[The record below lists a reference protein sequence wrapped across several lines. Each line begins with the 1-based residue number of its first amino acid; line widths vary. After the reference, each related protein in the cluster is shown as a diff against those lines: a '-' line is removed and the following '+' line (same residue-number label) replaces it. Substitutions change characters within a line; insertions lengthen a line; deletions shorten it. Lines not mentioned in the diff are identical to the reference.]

1 MPTDLLHALASNAWA
16 WFLIVLFFGGSI
28 FVHELGHFLAARWRG
43 VHVER
48 FSIGFG
54 PKILSWRRDGVE
66 YRLSW
71 LPLGG
76 YVLLPQLA
84 DLGAMEGVV
93 ASDVAKLP
101 PIRYSSKVIVFLAGA
116 AFNILFAFALACVIW
131 IIGQPAYSEDATTRI
146 GYITQTVDLPG
157 GAKAPSPASL
167 AGLQVGDRILTIDG
181 RKISDWSDLR
191 QTLMMGSGRGSDGQP
206 QSVFT
211 IERDGH
217 TFDVTVHPRLASDD
231 KIRQVGI
238 AAAYELIV
246 HAIQADSPGQKAG
259 LRPGD
264 QILSLDGT
272 LVLSIGT
279 WLDYLD
285 AHTGQAVTIKIL
297 RDKAELALTLPPRP
311 GAKDASDLGL
321 EFTTGFHLTHPSP
334 LAQVAG
340 NIRMTFRTL
349 WSLIN
354 PHSDIGF
361 SSLSGPVGIVHIF
374 HEAAIEAGLPAV
386 IVITIIINVCLAIFN
401 LLPLPILD
409 GGQIVFATIGKLRGR
424 ALPVNVVAGAQSV
437 FMVLLLTMFV
447 YVTFFD
453 VRRWSRDAKEEK
465 AATPAAHAK
474 P

>member
-1 MPTDLLHALASNAWA
+1 MPTDLLHTLASNVWT

-84 DLGAMEGVV
+84 DLGPMEGAV

-131 IIGQPAYSEDATTRI
+131 IVGQPTNSDEATTRI
-146 GYITQTVDLPG
+146 GYITQTVDLPDG
-157 GAKAPSPASL
+157 TKAPSPALL
-167 AGLQVGDRILTIDG
+167 AGLQVGDTILAVDG
-181 RKISDWSDLR
+181 RKVSDWSDLV
-191 QTLMMGSGRGSDGQP
+191 QLLVTSSGRGPDGQP

-211 IERDGH
+211 VEHDGR
-217 TFDVTVHPRLASDD
+217 TSDVTLHPRLSGDE
-231 KIRQVGI
+231 RLRRVGI
-238 AAAYELIV
+238 APAYELII
-246 HAIQADSPGQKAG
+246 HAIQADSSGQKAG

-264 QILSLDGT
+264 QILSVDGT
-272 LVLSIGT
+272 PVRNVGT
-279 WLDYLD
+279 WQDYLE
-285 AHTGQAVTIKIL
+285 AHDSQTVAVKVL
-297 RDKAELALTLPPRP
+297 RDQAELALTLPPRP

-321 EFTTGFHLTHPSP
+321 EFATGFHLTHPNP
-334 LAQVAG
+334 FTQVTD
-340 NIRMTFRTL
+340 NIGMTFRTL
-349 WSLIN
+349 WSLLN
-354 PHSDIGF
+354 PHSDIG
-361 SSLSGPVGIVHIF
+361 LSKLTGPVGIVHIF
-374 HEAAIEAGLPAV
+374 HDAASAAGLPAV
-386 IVITIIINVCLAIFN
+386 IMFTILINVSLAIFN

-409 GGQIVFATIGKLRGR
+409 GGQIVFATISKLRGR
-424 ALPVNVVAGAQSV
+424 ALPVSIIATAQSV

-453 VRRWSRDAKEEK
+453 VRRWNRDAKEEK
-465 AATPAAHAK
+465 AAADAAHAK